1 MLPHA
6 LLIVWVHFKA
16 HVCQDALSALNLVAF
31 TEVLCDRW

>member
-1 MLPHA
+1 MLLHA
-6 LLIVWVHFKA
+6 LLIVWVHFKV